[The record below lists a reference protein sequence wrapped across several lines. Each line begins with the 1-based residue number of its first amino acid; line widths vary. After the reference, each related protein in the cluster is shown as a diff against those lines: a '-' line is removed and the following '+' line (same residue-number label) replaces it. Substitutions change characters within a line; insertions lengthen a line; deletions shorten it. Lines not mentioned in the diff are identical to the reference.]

1 MLSLGPSA
9 GAGKA
14 CMQRVVSDVDG
25 CTELTSCYVRVRG
38 ARAALTLDNESAAA
52 QPAVW
57 GVELGLYM

>member
-1 MLSLGPSA
+1 VLSLGPSA
-9 GAGKA
+9 GAVKA
-14 CMQRVVSDVDG
+14 
-25 CTELTSCYVRVRG
+25 SCYVRVRG